1 MKKNYEIRQAR
12 GNDFTKKI
20 TKLEKKQTEKVKKS
34 KVLVTKFKTL

>member
-20 TKLEKKQTEKVKKS
+20 TKLEKKTNRKSEEVKGACDKI
-34 KVLVTKFKTL
+34 